1 VLFLLLKFH
10 AHKNTMIGHSM
21 VDKNISLGGKIM
33 KYIKTLSFVLLI
45 IAFSAGC
52 TMNNGAREDVRERED
67 AKIQTYNHDIDKVD
81 DGVRIQNDNMDQ
93 NDNQLRFGDE
103 AKAKVEDLD
112 EVKTAHIITTDR
124 AAYVAV
130 VLSNDETGNVR
141 KDLEK
146 KISDRVKSTDSNI
159 ENVYVSS
166 NPDFVD
172 RMKDYGDKIQN
183 GEPIRGLFDGFSEMV
198 QRVFPTAR

>member
-1 VLFLLLKFH
+1 
-10 AHKNTMIGHSM
+10 
-21 VDKNISLGGKIM
+21 M
-33 KYIKTLSFVLLI
+33 KYIKNFSFILLL

-52 TMNNGAREDVRERED
+52 TMNNGAREDVRDRED
-67 AKIQTYNHDIDKVD
+67 GKIQTYNHDIDKVD
-81 DGVRIQNDNMDQ
+81 DGVRIQKDNMDQ

-124 AAYVAV
+124 SAYVAV

>member
-1 VLFLLLKFH
+1 
-10 AHKNTMIGHSM
+10 
-21 VDKNISLGGKIM
+21 M
-33 KYIKTLSFVLLI
+33 KYIKNLSFILLL

-52 TMNNGAREDVRERED
+52 TMNNGAREDVRDRDKAE
-67 AKIQTYNHDIDKVD
+67 IQTYDNDLNN
-81 DGVRIQNDNMDQ
+81 DGVRIQNNDNNQ

-112 EVKTAHIITTDR
+112 EVKTAHIIMTDR

-130 VLSNDETGNVR
+130 VLKDDETGNVR
-141 KDLEK
+141 KDLEN
-146 KISDRVKSTDSNI
+146 KISDRVKSTDSDI
-159 ENVYVSS
+159 QNVYVSS

-172 RMKDYGDKIQN
+172 RMSDYGDKIQN
-183 GEPIRGLFDGFSEMV
+183 GKPIRGLFDEFSEMV

>member
-1 VLFLLLKFH
+1 
-10 AHKNTMIGHSM
+10 
-21 VDKNISLGGKIM
+21 
-33 KYIKTLSFVLLI
+33 
-45 IAFSAGC
+45 
-52 TMNNGAREDVRERED
+52 
-67 AKIQTYNHDIDKVD
+67 
-81 DGVRIQNDNMDQ
+81 
-93 NDNQLRFGDE
+93 
-103 AKAKVEDLD
+103 
-112 EVKTAHIITTDR
+112 TTDR